1 LSAAQAEKVAVV
13 TGAASGNG
21 KAIAERLSTD
31 GYEVLIVD
39 VDAKRGAAVAES
51 LTKAGGR
58 VKFVACDVA
67 DESAV
72 EKMSHAA
79 AECGGVD
86 ALVNNAGIG
95 LWGTAES
102 MEPAAWDKVMAVN
115 VRSVFFVSKYVLP
128 LMRGRKE
135 ASVVNIGSGAGVIGV
150 PNSLAYCASKGAVI
164 AATRAMA
171 LDLAKDGI
179 RVNCVCPGVVDTPF
193 NDQVL
198 ATVEDPEATRAAQAA
213 AHPLGRLGTPEDVAG
228 AVAYLVSSAAAFVTG
243 AVLMVDGGL
252 TAQ

>member
-1 LSAAQAEKVAVV
+1 MFAAQTERIAVV

-39 VDAKRGAAVAES
+39 LDAKRGIAAAES
-51 LTKAGGR
+51 LTKTGGR
-58 VKFVACDVA
+58 AKFVACDVA

-72 EKMSHAA
+72 EKMSQAVA
-79 AECGGVD
+79 GSGGVD
-86 ALVNNAGIG
+86 VLVNNAGIG

-102 MEPAAWDKVMAVN
+102 MGTAEWDKVMAVN
-115 VRSVFFVSKYVLP
+115 VRSIFLVSKHILP
-128 LMRGRKE
+128 LMRGRME

-150 PNSLAYCASKGAVI
+150 PNSVAYCASKGAVI

-213 AHPLGRLGTPEDVAG
+213 AHPLGRLGTPKDVAG
-228 AVAYLVSSAAAFVTG
+228 AVAYLVSPEAAFVTG